1 MSDQLVQYSVSRGIA
16 RIALDSP
23 RNRNALSAA
32 MVAQLTRGAGHGR
45 PPTTAVRAVEL
56 THTGNTFCAGADLSE
71 ASKGGMKDGALRV
84 LALLRDIVALPKPV
98 VGSIDGHVRAG
109 GLGLVGACD
118 IVLAGP
124 KSTFAFSEVRLGLAP
139 AMISLTTIP
148 RLDPRAASRYYLT
161 GESFDAPTAARIG
174 LITEAVEDIDAG
186 TLAVLDALRGC
197 SPQGLRET
205 KPLLTAGILDGFDCQ
220 GGGAGRAVRPAV
232 RVGRGQPRGC
242 ARSWRKAQPPWAA
255 AVTSEAPGIRR
266 GRGPG
271 SVRHEPQ
278 DQQVL
283 LGQHGCLR
291 PRAPPS

>member
-1 MSDQLVQYSVSRGIA
+1 MPEELLQYSVSRGVA

-32 MVAQLTRGAGHGR
+32 MVAQLTHALATAAAD
-45 PPTTAVRAVEL
+45 TTVRAVEL

-71 ASKGGMKDGALRV
+71 ARQGGMKDGALRV

-109 GLGLVGACD
+109 GLGIVGACD

-124 KSTFAFSEVRLGLAP
+124 KSTFAFSEVRLGLAA

-186 TLAVLDALRGC
+186 TLAILDALRAC

-205 KPLLTAGILDGFDCQ
+205 KPLLTAAILDGFAARAEALADQSARLFASEEARQ
-220 GGGAGRAVRPAV
+220 GMSAFLEKRP
-232 RVGRGQPRGC
+232 
-242 ARSWRKAQPPWAA
+242 PPWATA
-255 AVTSEAPGIRR
+255 E
-266 GRGPG
+266 
-271 SVRHEPQ
+271 
-278 DQQVL
+278 
-283 LGQHGCLR
+283 
-291 PRAPPS
+291 

>member
-1 MSDQLVQYSVSRGIA
+1 MPDQLVQYSVSRGIA

-32 MVAQLTRGAGHGR
+32 LVDQLTRALAGAAGDD
-45 PPTTAVRAVEL
+45 AVRAVEL

-71 ASKGGMKDGALRV
+71 ASQGGMKDGAIRV
-84 LALLRDIVALPKPV
+84 LALLRHIVALPKPV

-109 GLGLVGACD
+109 GLGIVGACD

-139 AMISLTTIP
+139 AMISLTTLP

-161 GESFDAPTAARIG
+161 GETFDAVTAARIG

-186 TLAVLDALRGC
+186 TLAMLDALRAC

-205 KPLLTAGILDGFDCQ
+205 KPLLTAAMLDGFET
-220 GGGAGRAVRPAV
+220 RAQALADQSARLFGSEEASEGMRAFLEKRP
-232 RVGRGQPRGC
+232 P
-242 ARSWRKAQPPWAA
+242 SWAA
-255 AVTSEAPGIRR
+255 
-266 GRGPG
+266 
-271 SVRHEPQ
+271 
-278 DQQVL
+278 D
-283 LGQHGCLR
+283 
-291 PRAPPS
+291 